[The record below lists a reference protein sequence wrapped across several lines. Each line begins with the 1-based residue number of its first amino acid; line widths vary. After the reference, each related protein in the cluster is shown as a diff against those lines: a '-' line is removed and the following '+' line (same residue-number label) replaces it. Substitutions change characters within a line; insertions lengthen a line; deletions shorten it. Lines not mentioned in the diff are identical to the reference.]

1 MTKALLIKTTGEL
14 EVTNLPEENA
24 YDRLNELCGGWLDC
38 VRLDDV
44 VGYVN
49 DEGLLI
55 GLTPNVFASA
65 LFGQPLVGDC
75 VVVGSLNE
83 SGEYDGENHDVPD
96 FLCHPKVALLARLM
110 TNNEAISELV
120 ARKVANIDLTPS
132 IKTFTNKEFQAWLN
146 NEWLNDERKEG

>member
-14 EVTNLPEENA
+14 EITDIPTENGH
-24 YDRLNELCGGWLDC
+24 RVLNELCGGWLDC

-55 GLTPNVFASA
+55 GLEPNVFASA
-65 LFGQPLVGDC
+65 LFGRPLVGNC

-83 SGEYDGENHDVPD
+83 RGEYDGENHDVPD
-96 FLCHPKVALLARLM
+96 HLCDPRVAMLAYLLANDEEVVASL
-110 TNNEAISELV
+110 NLAISE
-120 ARKVANIDLTPS
+120 IDLNPTVTS
-132 IKTFTNKEFQAWLN
+132 FTDEELRAWL
-146 NEWLNDERKEG
+146 EQGEGK